1 LTMHKQYKLFTHFT
15 SGELGSFDL
24 LPTRDLRS
32 NDWDPLEAAHTL
44 CISARHR
51 WQSLSPMID
60 DITAL
65 VVDLHRA
72 LACGKQ
78 GKGTEIK
85 KPTALRRLT

>member
-1 LTMHKQYKLFTHFT
+1 
-15 SGELGSFDL
+15 
-24 LPTRDLRS
+24 
-32 NDWDPLEAAHTL
+32 
-44 CISARHR
+44 
-51 WQSLSPMID
+51 MID